1 MIMET
6 FKHFSLEER
15 ITIQNE
21 LNSRKSFKAI
31 SEQLGKAPSSISR
44 EVRRH
49 IEQRGTGSY
58 GRQFND
64 CVNRTSCTLENV
76 CQGAFPCSRKL
87 CRNCK
92 KCKDFCSAYRKEIC
106 QKLAKPPY
114 VCNGCE
120 KRLKCTLEKSLYKAV
135 TAEEEAKLL
144 LRESRSGI
152 SLGED
157 EIQRIDGIVTPLVLQ
172 GQSIHH
178 ICCSNKDSIMSSERT
193 IYNYVNDR
201 ILTAKNIDLPR
212 KVRYRPRKKA
222 KTRFKV
228 DKTCVLGRSYDD
240 FLAFTKSTELSA
252 VVQMDTVEG
261 RKGGKV
267 MLTLSFINSSF
278 MLAYLRDANTSK
290 SVTDIFQ
297 MLWAALG
304 KEYFMELFP
313 VILTDNG
320 SEFSNPAAI
329 EFGPEAS
336 HYPLTGRGQA
346 RSGEENDRRTHLFF
360 CHPSSPFEKGAI
372 ENNHEFIRRI
382 LPKGTSFDN
391 LTQEGDV
398 QLMLNHINSYKR
410 KKLNNKSPYE
420 AVAFL
425 HGEEVLRRLGAELI
439 SPQDIILKPELLSH
453 KTK

>member
-1 MIMET
+1 MGDTNMET

-21 LNSRKSFKAI
+21 LNSSKSFKAI
-31 SEQLGKAPSSISR
+31 AEQLGKARSSISR

-49 IEQRGTGSY
+49 VELRESGSY

-64 CVNRTSCTLENV
+64 CVKRSSCTLENV
-76 CQGAFPCSRKL
+76 CEGALPCSRKL

-92 KCKDFCSAYRKEIC
+92 KCKEYCSAYSKEAC
-106 QKLAKPPY
+106 QELAKPPY

-120 KRLKCTLEKSLYKAV
+120 KRLKCTLEKSLYRAV
-135 TAEEEAKLL
+135 AAEEDAKIL

-152 SLGED
+152 SLDED
-157 EIQRIDGIVTPLVLQ
+157 EIQRIDGIVTPLALQ

-193 IYNYVNDR
+193 IYNYVNDGV
-201 ILTAKNIDLPR
+201 LTAKNIDLPR

-228 DKTCVLGRSYDD
+228 DKTCAVGRSYND
-240 FLAFTKSTELSA
+240 FLAFMKNMEHSA
-252 VVQMDTVEG
+252 VAQMDTVIG
-261 RKGGKV
+261 RQGGKV
-267 MLTLSFINSSF
+267 LLTLSFVNSSF

-290 SVTDIFQ
+290 SAADIFQ
-297 MLWAALG
+297 MLWEVLG
-304 KEYFMELFP
+304 QEHFMELFP

-320 SEFSNPAAI
+320 SEFTNPAAI
-329 EFGPEAS
+329 EFD
-336 HYPLTGRGQA
+336 L
-346 RSGEENDRRTHLFF
+346 ENNRRTHLFY
-360 CHPSSPFEKGAI
+360 CNPSSPFEKGAI

-382 LPKGTSFDN
+382 LPKGASFDD
-391 LTQEGDV
+391 LTQEDDI

-420 AVAFL
+420 TFAFL
-425 HGEEVLRRLGAELI
+425 HGEEVLMKLGAKFI
-439 SPQDIILKPELLSH
+439 PPQDIVLKPELLH
-453 KTK
+453 A